1 MAIQQMLLGG
11 SSLSIDSLFS
21 TDLYTGNA
29 ASTPNTQTI
38 ANGIN
43 LTSSDGGLVWIK
55 TRSHVGNNHFFD
67 TSRGAGKWIV
77 GNDISSENTDTSTL
91 TSFNSNGFSLGADN
105 SNVNRDTVDYVAW
118 TFRKQPKFFDIVEYT
133 GNGQQAQT
141 ISHNLGSEP
150 GAMIIVQK
158 TGNQTAYRWFYHRD
172 MASGSYLFWHDGT
185 GSAYN
190 TWMQRPPTSTDFTI
204 PNDQYTNYGNSNYV
218 VYLWA
223 HDAASE
229 YSTDGNSPLIK
240 CGSYT
245 GTGTTA
251 VISEN
256 LGFKP
261 QFIIIKKE
269 QSSEPYYVFDSTRGT
284 DNYVYASSNATE
296 AQLTGELDF
305 TSTGFD
311 INPPSSSSAS
321 SLNSSGTHLYI
332 AVAAP

>member
-11 SSLSIDSLFS
+11 RLSIDSLFS

-29 ASTPNTQTI
+29 TSTPNTQTI
-38 ANGIN
+38 TNGID
-43 LTSSDGGLVWIK
+43 LSSEGGLVWIK
-55 TRSHVGNNHFFD
+55 SRSHVGNNHFFD

-77 GNDISSENTDTSTL
+77 GNDVSSENSDYSTL

-105 SNVNRDTVDYVAW
+105 SNVNRDTVDYAAW

-133 GNGQQAQT
+133 GTMQAQT
-141 ISHNLGSEP
+141 LSHNLGSEP

-158 TGNQTAYRWFYHRD
+158 TGGQTAYRWFYHRD
-172 MASGSYLFWHDGT
+172 MGSGTYLFWHDGT
-185 GSAYN
+185 GSNYN

-204 PNDQYTNYGNSNYV
+204 PADQYTNYGNSNYV

-223 HDAASE
+223 HDAVSE
-229 YSTDGNSPLIK
+229 FSPDGNTPLIK
-240 CGSYT
+240 CGSYN
-245 GTGTTA
+245 GSNSTA
-251 VISEN
+251 IKSEN
-256 LGFKP
+256 LGFEP

-269 QSSEPYYVFDSTRGT
+269 QSGSQFVVSDSTRGT
-284 DNYVYASSNATE
+284 DNYVFASSTAAE
-296 AQLTGELDF
+296 QQLTGEIVF

-311 INPPSSSSAS
+311 INPTSNGGIS
-321 SLNSSGTHLYI
+321 SLNQSGNYLYI